1 MIVHNITA
9 TSQDV
14 MSNPGTGVAMIAVPG
29 TVTDEII
36 SHVEVVEIALL
47 TRRWIVVVTHILPI
61 APVMSHII
69 YVKVPM
75 SVRVHHVVVERMVY
89 VVARHNARRYRSRRH
104 VMRSQDVPIRLRCE
118 YSSRTQILF
127 MSLSLLD

>member
-14 MSNPGTGVAMIAVPG
+14 TNNPGTGVAMIAVPG
-29 TVTDEII
+29 TVTDEIM

-69 YVKVPM
+69 YVKVHIQT
-75 SVRVHHVVVERMVY
+75 VIVTVEHTVHVEVP
-89 VVARHNARRYRSRRH
+89 HNARRYRSRRH
-104 VMRSQDVPIRLRCE
+104 VMQSQDVPIRRQCE

-127 MSLSLLD
+127 MSHSLLD